1 MRIRKLSIKNLGKHK
16 QLDAVLDG
24 AVVGL
29 MGANG
34 SGKSTILK
42 LIHFLLTGS
51 TPTRETQESFIRK
64 VDPEL
69 EVEPAF
75 GSAEIEFS
83 AQGDIYRLSRKIGNT
98 SSRRLAKLDALGN
111 EIKDDTYTGAA
122 EIQTHLTEIL
132 GADKY
137 AIDSAVFPEQ
147 GALDKIMFGAQS
159 EREELLVRLLLLG
172 HMQKVADVAA
182 GKIKML
188 SSEIQD
194 FSVLHDE
201 LQSSRNNSEIELG
214 IVTSQLDK
222 ASNWDSEIA
231 AHDKWLKINYEMESV
246 GNSLRAAQNAV
257 SENSIK
263 LQELLSNKSAELKIS
278 IVTVLEL
285 QEWLVKLKN
294 AYKNS
299 RTLLTENE
307 QRKYRYDK
315 YSSLMDKSS
324 KLDKEIYSAEALL
337 PRPPDDAK
345 ANALQQKHAAQ
356 KQRVE
361 WVNQLKVNKDKLE
374 TAQANISIY
383 QKAYDAAGIDL
394 NKANAEVVASNE
406 KLGLCKTI
414 VDTCKLVQHA
424 NCSSECPVCGSS
436 LTGTDLAKRHVEYT
450 NKYKELMTVHDILCK
465 KHTDIL
471 KSASDANQAIVR
483 SNNEIVNTTNAIND
497 YESGI
502 AATPEEDITKI
513 VKDIWD
519 DQQSRNVY
527 YAAFGELKQLRNK
540 AVEIQTDLYSF
551 DSAERK
557 TLSETDLTKLDADI
571 VDLKAKLA
579 RWDGTLESINNTFEQ
594 CIRYEASITS
604 SNTQVTN
611 YGTKFAGL
619 SSDMN
624 NTYLS
629 FSPRLV
635 STVNSFLTKEEVTT
649 DLKQKNQNYTELK
662 IKAQQLKNQT
672 DSIKKRLLEIEQ
684 KIKLDEDKR
693 AVITELQKV
702 VTAFSRQGI
711 PMAYVQH
718 KFDGLVSMTQENLE
732 IMDANFAIIPHP
744 TKPVSLQFY
753 RVDEPGQIVFDHDKL
768 SGGQKVRLSIAF
780 LLAVQQLV
788 IPELGFLV
796 LDEPSTH
803 LDEEARENL
812 KDLLLNLSQ
821 QLETTDTQIIVC
833 DHARELEPAFVNTI
847 QL

>member
-83 AQGDIYRLSRKIGNT
+83 AQGDVYRLSRKIGNT

-111 EIKDDTYTGAA
+111 EIKDDTYTGAS
-122 EIQTHLTEIL
+122 EIQTQLTEIL

-201 LQSSRNNSEIELG
+201 LQSSRNNAEIELG
-214 IVTSQLDK
+214 IVSSQLDK
-222 ASNWDSEIA
+222 ASNWDSEIEA
-231 AHDKWLKINYEMESV
+231 YATWLKLDSERDSA
-246 GNSLRAAQNAV
+246 GNSLRTAQNAV

-263 LQELLSNKSAELKIS
+263 LQELLSNKSTELKVS
-278 IVTVLEL
+278 ITSVIEL
-285 QEWLVKLKN
+285 QTWIDKLKT
-294 AYKNS
+294 ASKNS
-299 RTLLTENE
+299 RTLLTSDE
-307 QRKYRYDK
+307 QRKYRYEK
-315 YSSLMDKSS
+315 YSALMDRSV
-324 KLDKEIYSAEALL
+324 KLDKEISAAEAAL
-337 PRPPDDAK
+337 PKEPDNVK
-345 ANALQQKHAAQ
+345 ADALQARHTAQ
-356 KQRVE
+356 KQRIE

-374 TAQANISIY
+374 VAQANLSIY
-383 QKAYDAAGIDL
+383 QKAYDSSGAELI
-394 NKANAEVVASNE
+394 KANADVEASSD
-406 KLGLCKTI
+406 KLALCKTV
-414 VDTCKLVQHA
+414 VDTCELVRHA
-424 NCSSECPVCGSS
+424 SCDSDCPVCGSS
-436 LTGTDLAKRHVEYT
+436 LSGTDLAKRHTEYS
-450 NKYKELMTVHDILCK
+450 NKYKELMAAHNDLRN
-465 KHTDIL
+465 KHTQIL

-483 SNNEIVNTTNAIND
+483 VNNEIVHTTNSIND
-497 YESGI
+497 YEAGI
-502 AATPEEDITKI
+502 AATPEENITTI
-513 VKDIWD
+513 VKEIWD
-519 DQQSRNVY
+519 EQQSRNAY

-551 DSAERK
+551 DPVERK
-557 TLSETDLTKLDADI
+557 SLQETDLVKLEANI
-571 VDLKAKLA
+571 VELKDKLA
-579 RWDGTLESINNTFEQ
+579 RWEGTLDSLNNTFAE
-594 CIRYEASITS
+594 CIRYEAAVTS
-604 SNTQVTN
+604 NSAQVTN
-611 YGTKFAGL
+611 YGTKWTNL
-619 SSDMN
+619 SSVLSSA
-624 NTYLS
+624 YLS

-635 STVNSFLTKEEVTT
+635 STINSFLTKEEVTS
-649 DLKQKNQNYTELK
+649 DLRKKNQSYTELK
-662 IKAQQLKNQT
+662 IKAQQLKAQT

-693 AVITELQKV
+693 AVIVELQKI